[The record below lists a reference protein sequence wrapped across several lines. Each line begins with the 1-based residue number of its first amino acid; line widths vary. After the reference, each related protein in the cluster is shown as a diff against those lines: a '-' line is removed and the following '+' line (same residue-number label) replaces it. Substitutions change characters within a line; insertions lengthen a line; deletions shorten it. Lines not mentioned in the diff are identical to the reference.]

1 MISEISHIEILSQHE
16 NSVKRSRIFSIAGF
30 SSNSYPLEEF
40 RALLYNNVRQRDYLA
55 PNGYE
60 VEVGSL

>member
-1 MISEISHIEILSQHE
+1 MLLTSIET
-16 NSVKRSRIFSIAGF
+16 RGAGDFSPAHD
-30 SSNSYPLEEF
+30 SYPLEEF